1 MSQRCALI
9 SISFVNVCKV
19 LSHKTVLQSKTFVL
33 SCLVSKERT
42 RKLVEQLRKWASRQY
57 GRQQEVANA
66 LGVHKSVVSNWLA
79 FRQELTGEQ
88 ALALHEFLG
97 EARRSEAFFWGM
109 WDDQ

>member
-1 MSQRCALI
+1 MCVKFCQTKHVWRS
-9 SISFVNVCKV
+9 
-19 LSHKTVLQSKTFVL
+19 KTVLLDKTFVL

-42 RKLVEQLRKWASRQY
+42 RKLVEQLRKWASRQH
-57 GRQQEVANA
+57 GRQQEVANT

>member
-1 MSQRCALI
+1 MRQRCV
-9 SISFVNVCKV
+9 SISFVDV
-19 LSHKTVLQSKTFVL
+19 SKTVLLYKTVLLEKTFVL

-42 RKLVEQLRKWASRQY
+42 RKLVEQLRKWASRQH

-66 LGVHKSVVSNWLA
+66 LSVHKSVVSNWLA

>member
-1 MSQRCALI
+1 MCVK
-9 SISFVNVCKV
+9 FCHTKHV
-19 LSHKTVLQSKTFVL
+19 LQSKTVLLEKTFVL
-33 SCLVSKERT
+33 SCLVSEKERT
-42 RKLVEQLRKWASRQY
+42 RKLVEQLRKWASRRH

-97 EARRSEAFFWGM
+97 VARRSEAFFWGIC
-109 WDDQ
+109 DDQ

>member
-9 SISFVNVCKV
+9 SISFVDVGKV
-19 LSHKTVLQSKTFVL
+19 LPH
-33 SCLVSKERT
+33 
-42 RKLVEQLRKWASRQY
+42 KWASRQH

-88 ALALHEFLG
+88 ALALLEFLG
-97 EARRSEAFFWGM
+97 EARRSEAFFWGI